1 MSASTAGILV
11 VLLLVAALVLTY
23 RPFGDYM
30 HRVYTS
36 EKHLPVERAIYRL
49 TGVNPNAGQRWTVY
63 ARSVL

>member
-1 MSASTAGILV
+1 MSMTVAGILV
-11 VLLLVAALVLTY
+11 ALLLVGALATTY

-30 HRVYTS
+30 FRVYTS